1 MSTLCTDPVLIF
13 NFFFF
18 LNDDI
23 LFICAKVLIST
34 SFLFLILFPFFYVCM
49 QACYKYNKV
58 TRSCPEDCPT
68 CQVLAQLV
76 AEVAAEVHL
85 CPSPQPC
92 ALLQGE
98 PGSLGPCCLLDSGRD
113 GLRRLPHIP
122 LHSSQEGI
130 GVNGKWHWHWSWALS
145 CVPIHACCELP
156 FPVAFL
162 SIG

>member
-58 TRSCPEDCPT
+58 TRSCPGDCPT

-85 CPSPQPC
+85 CPSSQPC
-92 ALLQGE
+92 APLQGE
-98 PGSLGPCCLLDSGRD
+98 PGSLGPCCLLDQVEMVWGGFPIYPCIAVKKESVWMENPGTD
-113 GLRRLPHIP
+113 PGLCHVCPSVLAVSF
-122 LHSSQEGI
+122 HS
-130 GVNGKWHWHWSWALS
+130 L
-145 CVPIHACCELP
+145 
-156 FPVAFL
+156 
-162 SIG
+162 